1 MVALAEAEPRRA
13 RRPPHRRV
21 LRALWPRLVK
31 KWLPRSLFGRSLLI
45 VVLPIVLMQGA
56 VVWGFFEA
64 HLNAVDEQLCA
75 GLAGDVAA
83 DVQDYEA
90 APAALPRIAAR
101 AERLQALSVT
111 LQPGGVLPVGKPR
124 TLIPHSSAILD
135 RRVDDAIDEDF
146 WTDAARYPAYVDIR
160 VKVKG
165 GVLRIIAPKDRVYAA
180 RGSAFIV
187 ELTIATLILTGVAV
201 LFIRNQVRSIERLAA
216 AAEAFGKGED
226 DPRFHPHGAREV
238 RDAGH
243 AFLDMRARIQR
254 HIDQRTTLLAAV
266 SHDLRTPLTRLKLE
280 TALSEP
286 SPRIEA
292 IKRDLAEMEHMVEEY
307 LDFARGE
314 GGEAAVTVSLA
325 RLLAEVAEAATRS
338 GAVVELA
345 CPEGLETRLRPNAV
359 KRALSNLVM
368 NASAHGSGRVRL
380 AAQAAAEGGVELVV
394 DDDGPGIDEARHAEA
409 FKPFA
414 RLDPARRNAK
424 GVGLGL
430 AIARDVA
437 RGHGGGRDARAQSAG
452 GVEGGDAAAGV
463 RSQAASSRDRQHHAR
478 GQQRQGQPTL
488 RRPAGQADPHP

>member
-90 APAALPRIAAR
+90 APTALPRIAAR

-111 LQPGGVLPVGKPR
+111 LQPGAALPIGKPR
-124 TLIPHSSAILD
+124 TLIPHSSVILD

-187 ELTIATLILTGVAV
+187 ELTLATLILTGVAV
-201 LFIRNQVRSIERLAA
+201 IFIRNQVRSIERLAA

-226 DPRFHPHGAREV
+226 APTFHPHGAREV

-254 HIDQRTTLLAAV
+254 HIEQRTTLLAAV

-280 TALSEP
+280 VALAEP
-286 SPRIEA
+286 GPRIEA
-292 IKRDLAEMEHMVEEY
+292 IKRDLADMEHMVEEY

-314 GGEAAVTVSLA
+314 GGEAAAEVDLA
-325 RLLAEVAEAATRS
+325 HLLAEVAEAARRS
-338 GAVVELA
+338 GAVVELDPVPGEPA
-345 CPEGLETRLRPNAV
+345 PGLTARVRPNAV

-368 NASAHGSGRVRL
+368 NAASHGAARVRL
-380 AAQAAAEGGVELVV
+380 GVVPYGSGVELVV
-394 DDDGPGIDEARHAEA
+394 DDDGPGIPPELHAEA

-414 RLDPARRNAK
+414 RLDPARRNVK

-437 RGHGGGRDARAQSAG
+437 RAHGGDVTLDRSPLGGLRAVMRLPG
-452 GVEGGDAAAGV
+452 
-463 RSQAASSRDRQHHAR
+463 
-478 GQQRQGQPTL
+478 
-488 RRPAGQADPHP
+488 